1 MHDLIEMN
9 MEMAKRLKA
18 LRTSYDGH
26 GLSHEKLRQAI
37 ADKYH
42 VDISK
47 SSLLN
52 YEAYGNHSK
61 AKSNAGMKV
70 EYLRIFADFYGVSA
84 DYILGIRDEATTDVG
99 AQATCE
105 YTGLSEES
113 VSKLHEL
120 KDMCIVQID
129 FENSTDTDLKH
140 EIIHKGV
147 NETGLIDKII
157 LSGIDSMTDYAM
169 DYIASKEKYDRLK
182 EEWDNA
188 PDKTQHRYKIDSAE
202 DAMISAQYKF
212 ELACRRLFKEMT
224 GDE

>member
-1 MHDLIEMN
+1 MYDLIEMN

-18 LRTSYDGH
+18 LRTSYEGH

-37 ADKYH
+37 KGKYH

-99 AQATCE
+99 AQAACE

-113 VSKLHEL
+113 VSKLHRL
-120 KDMCIVQID
+120 KDMCVVQFD

-140 EIIHKGV
+140 EIIHEEV
-147 NETGLIDKII
+147 NETGLLDKII

-169 DYIASKEKYDRLK
+169 DYIANKEKYDRLK

-212 ELACRRLFKEMT
+212 ELVCRRLFKEMT